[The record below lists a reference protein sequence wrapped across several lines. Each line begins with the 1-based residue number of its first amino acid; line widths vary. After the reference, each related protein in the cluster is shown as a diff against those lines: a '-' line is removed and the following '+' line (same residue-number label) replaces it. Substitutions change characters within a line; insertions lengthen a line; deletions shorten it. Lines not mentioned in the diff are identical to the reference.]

1 MEIAAMA
8 EGIFSPDPSPYL
20 TEELEQ
26 HLDRLGQNEEEEDF
40 LRDWLKT
47 RANQPQSPP
56 FLVSVR
62 TGN

>member
-26 HLDRLGQNEEEEDF
+26 HLDRLGTNEGEEDF
-40 LRDWLKT
+40 
-47 RANQPQSPP
+47 
-56 FLVSVR
+56 
-62 TGN
+62 